1 MNQWQGGYDV
11 VYAVRDERAGEA
23 RWRLTA
29 IALFYKLLH
38 RIAGGHIPENV
49 GDFRLLSRRV
59 IDALASMPERAR
71 FLRGMTSWVG
81 FRQTG
86 VSYHRDARF
95 AGESKYPPRKLLR
108 LALDGITSFSAVPMQ
123 LAAWL
128 GFVLVG
134 FCLAVFAWVLYSR
147 FFTDHT
153 PQGWTSLLA
162 VVLLLGGVQLL
173 SLGIIGQYIARIF
186 EETKQRPLYL
196 VSEQRNAPE
205 ERFPANVSVDFERAG
220 PRHAAETENLN

>member
-1 MNQWQGGYDV
+1 MW
-11 VYAVRDERAGEA
+11 
-23 RWRLTA
+23 
-29 IALFYKLLH
+29 
-38 RIAGGHIPENV
+38 
-49 GDFRLLSRRV
+49 
-59 IDALASMPERAR
+59 
-71 FLRGMTSWVG
+71 
-81 FRQTG
+81 
-86 VSYHRDARF
+86 SYHRDARF

-162 VVLLLGGVQLL
+162 VGLLLGGVQLL
-173 SLGIIGQYIARIF
+173 SLGIIGQNIARIF

-196 VSEQRNAPE
+196 VSEERNAPGDG
-205 ERFPANVSVDFERAG
+205 FPTGARVDFEQTGSR
-220 PRHAAETENLN
+220 RSAETENLN